1 MKADA
6 DAKKITRESY
16 DIFVTRIRG
25 TMLSFPREV
34 IGNLIVLVLKRLTA
48 VVKNKGYRTN
58 Y

>member
-6 DAKKITRESY
+6 DAKNITRESY
-16 DIFVTRIRG
+16 DKFVTRSRG